1 MTKLLVFAAI
11 FAVSALLAVSPALGA
26 SKLQVT
32 TSEQVHIGA
41 SSGTFTFSGDVSD
54 GGAFVFNAFLSA
66 GPPAFFL
73 STEHIVETYLGSAGS
88 LTVQKECLTVYIGG
102 GLFSDTCQAVVL
114 AGTGAYED
122 EHGAGSCSGLIN
134 LVTGIASQ
142 TCDLRL
148 N

>member
-11 FAVSALLAVSPALGA
+11 FVALALPTVTPALGA
-26 SKLQVT
+26 SELQVT

-54 GGAFVFNAFLSA
+54 SGAFVFNAFLSA

-73 STEHIVETYLGSAGS
+73 STEHIVETYLGGAGT
-88 LTVQKECLTVYIGG
+88 LTVQTQCLSVFLGG
-102 GLFSDTCQAVVL
+102 GVYSDTCQAVVL
-114 AGTGAYED
+114 GGTGSYEG

-148 N
+148 S

>member
-1 MTKLLVFAAI
+1 MKLALTT
-11 FAVSALLAVSPALGA
+11 AVLACLTALWTGSALGG
-26 SKLQVT
+26 SKLHIVT
-32 TSEQVHIGA
+32 TEQVSIGA
-41 SSGTFTFSGDVSD
+41 STGPFSFSGDVADAGS
-54 GGAFVFNAFLSA
+54 FVFNSFLSA
-66 GPPAFFL
+66 GSPSFSP
-73 STEHIVETYLGSAGS
+73 STEHVVQTYLGGAGT

-114 AGTGAYED
+114 GGTGAYEG
-122 EHGAGSCSGLIN
+122 EHGAGSCTGVIS